1 MFKDNGTY
9 LSIAD
14 RALFLHLTC
23 QMQHSKNHFSHM
35 EIGNDIPT
43 YIPTSVIKSAKILAS
58 KCIAYF
64 NVVILTLILHSSEKS
79 T

>member
-1 MFKDNGTY
+1 MSNATLKKPFFTY
-9 LSIAD
+9 
-14 RALFLHLTC
+14 
-23 QMQHSKNHFSHM
+23 
-35 EIGNDIPT
+35 GNDIPT

-64 NVVILTLILHSSEKS
+64 DVVILTLTLHSSEKS